1 MTAITAKV
9 TGGTPV
15 TVEFNM
21 PADVAGLV
29 TAFGEG
35 VVYSKAVDSLTIDVQ
50 ALVRRHLKGTDK
62 VPPKSHKEIQALV
75 DAYKPGVG
83 AVRKSP
89 VEKVG
94 TLISSMSSE
103 EKAAL
108 LKQLKAAA

>member
-1 MTAITAKV
+1 MAAITAKV
-9 TGGTPV
+9 TGGEPV
-15 TVEFNM
+15 TVNFNI
-21 PADVAGLV
+21 PENLAGLV
-29 TAFGEG
+29 AAFGES

-62 VPPKSHKEIQALV
+62 VPPKAHKEIQALV

-94 TLISSMSSE
+94 TLISSMSHE

-108 LKQLKAAA
+108 LKQLKAGA